1 MIAPLLR
8 NSDNN
13 CHLEE
18 CERALVKAKKVNELV
33 LLYQSKGIH
42 KKALDLL
49 LRQADLPSGPLRGP
63 EKTIEYLQKLG
74 PEHIQLIFDY
84 SKWVLKHDCK
94 NGLKIF
100 TSETHGIEALPRG
113 KVLAYIEN
121 NAKTLV
127 IQYLEHIIYEWK
139 EPRPEFHNKLIY
151 CYKDAIEPLLREYLE
166 SLPESDPRKRA
177 GKEGGECGNLRAKLL
192 SFLELSIHY
201 TPLKLIRHFPQDI
214 LYEERALLL
223 GRGGRHEEALAI
235 YIYILKDSEMA
246 EKYCQK
252 QYSSD
257 NDGNKNVYVSLLKL
271 YLKPRELPFLGLA
284 NNVFSDFEMVPNTSA
299 ALAVLNQHFDKLDIS
314 QTLELLPITTP
325 VNEITALL
333 MNVFQDKMQQK
344 RNSLVLKS
352 LLHAEHLQ
360 VHEQRIYYQ
369 SKKCLMTDERAC
381 RVCHKRIG
389 TSAFAM
395 YPNGVVVHYYCC
407 KDRRE
412 CPPES

>member
-8 NSDNN
+8 NGNN

-49 LRQADLPSGPLRGP
+49 LRQADLHSGPLKGP
-63 EKTIEYLQKLG
+63 EKTIAYLQKLG
-74 PEHIQLIFDY
+74 PENLQLIFDY
-84 SKWVLKHDCK
+84 SRWVLKTDAE
-94 NGLKIF
+94 NGLNIF
-100 TSETHGIEALPRG
+100 ISETHGIESLPRD
-113 KVLAYIEN
+113 KVLTYIEN

-139 EPRPEFHNKLIY
+139 ETKPEFHNKLIH
-151 CYKDAIEPLLREYLE
+151 CYKDSIEPLLREYLE
-166 SLPESDPRKRA
+166 SQPESEPRKSA
-177 GKEGGECGNLRAKLL
+177 GTEGGKFGHLRAKLL
-192 SFLELSIHY
+192 SFLELSNY
-201 TPLKLIRHFPQDI
+201 YLPLKLIRHFPPDI

-223 GRGGRHEEALAI
+223 GRCGRHEEALAI
-235 YIYILKDSEMA
+235 YIYILKDAEMA
-246 EKYCQK
+246 EEYCRK
-252 QYSSD
+252 QYASSKD
-257 NDGNKNVYVSLLKL
+257 ENKNVYVSLLKL
-271 YLKPRELPFLGLA
+271 YLKPQDLPFLGLT
-284 NNVFSDFEMVPNTSA
+284 NTVFSDFEMQPNTGA
-299 ALAVLNQHFDKLDIS
+299 ALAVLNQHYTKLDVS
-314 QTLELLPITTP
+314 QTLELLPMTTP
-325 VNEITALL
+325 IKEITSLL
-333 MNVFQDKMQQK
+333 INVFQDKMQQK
-344 RNSLVLKS
+344 RNLIILKS

-360 VHEQRIYYQ
+360 INEQRIFYQ
-369 SKKCLMTDERAC
+369 SKKCIMTDERAC

-395 YPNGVVVHYYCC
+395 YPNNVVVHYYCC